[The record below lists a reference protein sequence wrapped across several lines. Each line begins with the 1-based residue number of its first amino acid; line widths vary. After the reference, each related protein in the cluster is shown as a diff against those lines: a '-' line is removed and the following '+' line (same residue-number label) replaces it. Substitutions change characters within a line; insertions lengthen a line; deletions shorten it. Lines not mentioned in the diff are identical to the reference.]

1 MGSDIF
7 SDTIVSFS
15 GIEGIFHILCWVM
28 DGGTAR
34 GLIVASLINRTYIG
48 HVGALKDSTYNFTST
63 EAIFFFWGNREG
75 RAPT

>member
-1 MGSDIF
+1 
-7 SDTIVSFS
+7 
-15 GIEGIFHILCWVM
+15 M

-63 EAIFFFWGNREG
+63 EAIFFFEEIG
-75 RAPT
+75 RGGPLPNLHYKKCNYNAMPMPGEDGTGR